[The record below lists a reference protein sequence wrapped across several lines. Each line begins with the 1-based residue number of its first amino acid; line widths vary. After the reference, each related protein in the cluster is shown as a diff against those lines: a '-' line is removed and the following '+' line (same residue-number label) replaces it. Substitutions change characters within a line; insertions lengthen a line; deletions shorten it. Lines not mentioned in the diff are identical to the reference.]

1 MKENINNVIHL
12 IDRLVEGNEDMIS
25 STEEDHTV
33 IALQRQRDE
42 LNNLKSIVEE
52 IKDGRAEMED

>member
-12 IDRLVEGNEDMIS
+12 IYRLIEGNEDMIS

>member
-1 MKENINNVIHL
+1 MKENFNNVIHL
-12 IDRLVEGNEDMIS
+12 IDRLIEGNEDMIS
-25 STEEDHTV
+25 STEEDHTT

>member
-12 IDRLVEGNEDMIS
+12 IDRLIEGNEDMIS